1 MKKLLAAIAFAAL
14 TASAEDF
21 PTIIIE
27 RPLFDGVV
35 IVDGAQPTPFVGTV
49 TPIIETTPVVYDQPV
64 VYTAPVQYNAPVVY
78 NGPVIYANTTVTPT
92 RSACA
97 DDCGGISITVRSGRN
112 CHRNCNVTV
121 IGRGSASVR

>member
-1 MKKLLAAIAFAAL
+1 MKMLLAAIAFAAL
-14 TASAEDF
+14 TANARDF

-35 IVDGAQPTPFVGTV
+35 VVDGAQPAPFIPAVCPV
-49 TPIIETTPVVYDQPV
+49 VETTPVVYDQPV

-78 NGPVIYANTTVTPT
+78 NGPVIYANATVTPT

-97 DDCGGISITVRSGRN
+97 DNFGGISINIRSGRN
-112 CHRNCNVTV
+112 CNRNCNVTV
-121 IGRGSASVR
+121 VGRGSALVR